1 MLFNSLEFIIF
12 LPLVVAF
19 FFILPFKWRWV
30 FLLAA
35 SYFFYA
41 SWKLEYLLLIV
52 ASTLID
58 YFAAFKMSQL
68 KGKKKR
74 KPYLYLSIIVNLG
87 ILVGFKYLNFF
98 NESIGAL
105 LGKFNIF
112 YQFEELKVL
121 LPVGISFYTF
131 QTLSY
136 TLDVYRGTG
145 KVEKHLGI
153 FALYVSFFPQ
163 LVAGPI
169 ERSTSLLP
177 QFRKETKFTYDNL
190 SIGFRLLLWGFFKK
204 VVIADRIG
212 MFVTPIYQNPEN
224 FDGIT
229 VLLATIVFLVQIYCD
244 FSGYSDIAIGS
255 ARIMGYKLMKNFNRP
270 FIARNITDFWAR
282 WHISLNTWF
291 RDYVLFAMPMGKNK
305 KRIKLRIQINMF
317 ITIVLV
323 GLWHGASWTFVLWGV
338 SIAIIMVLDIVF
350 KKPINNALDKLQIH
364 KLPALKKA
372 LDIVFLFFLLSL
384 SCVLFRANSSSDI
397 ALVYSRLIV
406 FPDSFREMV
415 NYLFVNQFTLIF
427 ILIVFLFSVEFLH
440 EKFDFNKILSKKS
453 FVIRYSIYSLAIIVI
468 LFFGIFTEEEFIYFQ
483 F

>member
-1 MLFNSLEFIIF
+1 L
-12 LPLVVAF
+12 
-19 FFILPFKWRWV
+19 R
-30 FLLAA
+30 
-35 SYFFYA
+35 
-41 SWKLEYLLLIV
+41 
-52 ASTLID
+52 
-58 YFAAFKMSQL
+58 
-68 KGKKKR
+68 
-74 KPYLYLSIIVNLG
+74 
-87 ILVGFKYLNFF
+87 
-98 NESIGAL
+98 
-105 LGKFNIF
+105 
-112 YQFEELKVL
+112 
-121 LPVGISFYTF
+121 
-131 QTLSY
+131 
-136 TLDVYRGTG
+136 
-145 KVEKHLGI
+145 
-153 FALYVSFFPQ
+153 
-163 LVAGPI
+163 
-169 ERSTSLLP
+169 
-177 QFRKETKFTYDNL
+177 
-190 SIGFRLLLWGFFKK
+190 
-204 VVIADRIG
+204 
-212 MFVTPIYQNPEN
+212 
-224 FDGIT
+224 
-229 VLLATIVFLVQIYCD
+229 
-244 FSGYSDIAIGS
+244 
-255 ARIMGYKLMKNFNRP
+255 
-270 FIARNITDFWAR
+270 RNITDFWAR

-453 FVIRYSIYSLAIIVI
+453 FVIRYSITLWQLLSSY
-468 LFFGIFTEEEFIYFQ
+468 FFGIFTEEEFIYFQ